1 MQKNKLN
8 SFIYSTSSLCAYL
21 ILDHYPAVSSRR
33 LGSFLLSSFL
43 LLFLEPFLPDINGQ
57 ELFQY
62 SQVQFL
68 NMSILKKEEN
78 AKVLQIYTIL
88 DFYYL
93 FLPIQVCSWMQSL
106 ERGVRKNLQL
116 KSPSQLLKS
125 LGTFSDHLCSRSQ
138 HNLLFSCISQNR
150 LLNTLYTQE
159 IYIVYNRIALKFI
172 RIFDSDSSQHGKLNE
187 LIYS

>member
-1 MQKNKLN
+1 
-8 SFIYSTSSLCAYL
+8 
-21 ILDHYPAVSSRR
+21 
-33 LGSFLLSSFL
+33 
-43 LLFLEPFLPDINGQ
+43 
-57 ELFQY
+57 
-62 SQVQFL
+62 
-68 NMSILKKEEN
+68 
-78 AKVLQIYTIL
+78 
-88 DFYYL
+88 
-93 FLPIQVCSWMQSL
+93 MQSL

-125 LGTFSDHLCSRSQ
+125 LGTFSDNLCSRSQ